1 MNEKVTIAI
10 EKREKAA
17 GNKGKKLRTMGYVPG
32 AINRKGLESVSVK
45 IKNDELMKNVLKYG
59 KNYLFTLDLEGQ
71 ESYDVLIKEMQHS
84 PIKREL
90 LNVVFQQVSVTEKIK
105 FNLNLK
111 IVGKEALEF
120 RKLHVVQQMEKILVS
135 GLPQDIPDFIEIDVK
150 DLNLDD
156 KICVGDLKFPEGIE
170 TEFEADKIVLV
181 INESRSDDTIT
192 EELEE

>member
-1 MNEKVTIAI
+1 
-10 EKREKAA
+10 
-17 GNKGKKLRTMGYVPG
+17 MGYVPG